1 MFKIMITILL
11 AGLAPMPCSA
21 EFRDPTQPAYPLP
34 STTGAA
40 ADSDNTLVLSAIL
53 ISSQSRRATVNG
65 VSAKQGQTIVIK
77 QTPTLKPALVT
88 PASTVTS
95 GDKKNELRNKAM
107 EYANAKTNRPTQE
120 NIMSPLGSM
129 IAPLPASATGSMN
142 IPQLQ
147 GQNTVPAETSTR
159 QQPNTVQH
167 AETTHIPTRSSTIKI
182 ISIHKN
188 SVTITQNGE
197 LKTLQLVQR
206 PYKTQKIPS
215 TH

>member
-1 MFKIMITILL
+1 MITILL

-34 STTGAA
+34 STTGAI
-40 ADSDNTLVLSAIL
+40 ADSDNTLVLSAIW
-53 ISSQSRRATVNG
+53 ISSHSRRATING
-65 VSAKQGQTIVIK
+65 VTAKQGQTITIVFK

-88 PASTVTS
+88 PASMVTS
-95 GDKKNELRNKAM
+95 GDKKDELLNKTM
-107 EYANAKTNRPTQE
+107 EYATAKTNGPTQE
-120 NIMSPLGSM
+120 NIMSPLGNM
-129 IAPLPASATGSMN
+129 IAPLLATAIGSMD

-147 GQNTVPAETSTR
+147 GQSTEPAETSTR

-167 AETTHIPTRSSTIKI
+167 AEPTHIPTRSSTIKI

-206 PYKTQKIPS
+206 PYKTK
-215 TH
+215 